1 MFPIDSIREK
11 NLDIYEY
18 LESRQILAQYKKAK
32 TMILSGLVQKYDFKK
47 RKPKNEWVY
56 QFRINQKYRA
66 FWYFRYEDGNNIFVV
81 TTISDHQDF

>member
-47 RKPKNEWVY
+47 RKPKNE
-56 QFRINQKYRA
+56 
-66 FWYFRYEDGNNIFVV
+66 
-81 TTISDHQDF
+81 